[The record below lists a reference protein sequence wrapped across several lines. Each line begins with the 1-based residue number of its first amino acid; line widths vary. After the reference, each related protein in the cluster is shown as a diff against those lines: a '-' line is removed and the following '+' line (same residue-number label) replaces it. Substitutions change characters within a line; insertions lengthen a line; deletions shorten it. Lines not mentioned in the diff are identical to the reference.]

1 MTEIPSEIPILPELL
16 KLGIKELIVLL
27 KKSPGKFG
35 KIIKERLIYLVKSK
49 KYLISLSEEDTTE
62 LYKISKQELYK
73 RLERCLVSH
82 WSMNL
87 IALGIYISK
96 LNELDQ
102 GELAKKV
109 KSEVHF
115 KYQAKGLKILAM
127 GSTGVIDHV
136 IGFLSDIKTEKNYSF
151 TEMGAIFDKIVERW
165 DEITLFVKSEDSD
178 SLIKKSCLSYL
189 QKDERLFFVF
199 AYGSAVKAAIM
210 TIAELNNEGSLSGYL
225 WDAKM
230 KNIGQK
236 EVYSCTFQSVKGAGI
251 DMFV

>member
-1 MTEIPSEIPILPELL
+1 MTEIPPEISILPELL
-16 KLGIKELIVLL
+16 KLSIKELIDLL

-35 KIIKERLIYLVKSK
+35 ESIKERLKQLVKSK
-49 KYLISLSEEDTTE
+49 KYFISLSKEDTTE

-82 WSMNL
+82 WSLNL

-102 GELAKKV
+102 GELAKQV
-109 KSEVHF
+109 KSEVHS

-151 TEMGAIFDKIVERW
+151 TEMGAIFDRIIERW
-165 DEITLFVKSEDSD
+165 EEITLFVKSEDSA
-178 SLIKKSCLSYL
+178 SSIKESCLSYL
-189 QKDERLFFVF
+189 QKNERLFFVF
-199 AYGSAVKAAIM
+199 AYGSAVNATIS
-210 TIAELNNEGSLSGYL
+210 TIAELNNEGKLSGYI

-230 KNIGQK
+230 KNIGSK
-236 EVYSCTFQSVKGAGI
+236 EVYSCTFESVKGAGI